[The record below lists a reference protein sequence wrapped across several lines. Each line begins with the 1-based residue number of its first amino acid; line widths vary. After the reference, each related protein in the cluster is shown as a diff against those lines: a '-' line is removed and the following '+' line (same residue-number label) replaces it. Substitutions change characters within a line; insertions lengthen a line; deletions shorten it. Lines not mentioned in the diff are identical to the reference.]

1 MSTVG
6 GGGNAAHPP
15 LRTNYGKKPLHCIAQ
30 TDKNFNCMW
39 RVCKNKMIQYIQ
51 LIYKMPKI
59 SSGQTENSSM
69 VAGSPASARTID
81 PVYLVS

>member
-1 MSTVG
+1 
-6 GGGNAAHPP
+6 
-15 LRTNYGKKPLHCIAQ
+15 
-30 TDKNFNCMW
+30 MW